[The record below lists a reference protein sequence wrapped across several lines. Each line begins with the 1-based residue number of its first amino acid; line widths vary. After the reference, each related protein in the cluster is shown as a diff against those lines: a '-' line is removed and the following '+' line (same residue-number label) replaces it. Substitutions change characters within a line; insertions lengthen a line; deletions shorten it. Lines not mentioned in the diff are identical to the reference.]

1 MKYLEGEG
9 KDPATGEPLTEDDLI
24 PVKASKGTP
33 EHTCPS
39 FHVYPFILPSIWDIY
54 PWRGNSSLS
63 KGRQVGGGGSQ
74 TDVRGR

>member
-39 FHVYPFILPSIWDIY
+39 FHVYPFILSPSIWDIH
-54 PWRGNSSLS
+54 PWRGNSS
-63 KGRQVGGGGSQ
+63 
-74 TDVRGR
+74 